1 MVQPSGKE
9 LAGWVTAGVLL
20 LAGVVAI
27 VIGMTSQPFG
37 SFGWFAYQPL
47 ANVAFAPGGD
57 VVFVSRTTLIGFA
70 ALSLGLITLAFVAG
84 WRLAQRPSD

>member
-1 MVQPSGKE
+1 MVQRSGRDIV
-9 LAGWVTAGVLL
+9 AWVVAGVLL
-20 LAGVVAI
+20 LVGVVAI

-47 ANVAFAPGGD
+47 ADVAFAPGD
-57 VVFVSRTTLIGFA
+57 VVFVSRTTIIGFA

-84 WRLAQRPSD
+84 RRLARRSSD